1 MDNKTEAATPRRR
14 SEARKK
20 GKVARSVEIE
30 HAAVL
35 LGSLLILWAAGP
47 SLMEALLGVCRRSFG
62 GLVHPEFNVSSATQ
76 LLTSVMISVL
86 VPVAPIL
93 IGMAAVSA
101 FAGYG
106 QVGLQITGE
115 VLDFNIEKLDPVNG
129 MMRLFSLRSVT
140 NLIVSSLKIIAILGI
155 GYLTIRSHL
164 PSILGLH
171 HATPTIMFSTLC
183 MATLDLGLRVGILL
197 ALIAAADY
205 GYQRW
210 QYERDLRMSKDEVK
224 EEQKLLEGNPE
235 VEARIRRMQI
245 TLSRSRML
253 RNVKKADVV
262 VRNPTHYA
270 VALKYDPAKAAAP
283 IVLAKGADY
292 LALRIV
298 ELAREH
304 GVHTV
309 HDAPL
314 AQALYKTVEVG
325 EVIPEKLYR
334 AVARLLLYVYKL
346 RGQNPPGAR

>member
-1 MDNKTEAATPRRR
+1 MENKTEAATPRRR
-14 SEARKK
+14 DEARKK
-20 GKVARSVEIE
+20 GKVARSGEIE

-47 SLMEALLGVCRRSFG
+47 SLMEALLGVCRASFG
-62 GLVHPEFNVSSATQ
+62 GLAHPEFNAASAMQ
-76 LLTSVMISVL
+76 LLTAVMFSVL
-86 VPVAPIL
+86 VPVAPVL

-101 FAGYG
+101 FSGYG
-106 QVGLQITGE
+106 QVGFRITSDVLE
-115 VLDFNIEKLDPVNG
+115 VNLDRINPVNG
-129 MMRLFSLRSVT
+129 MARLFSLRSLT
-140 NLIVSSLKIIAILGI
+140 HMTVSCLKVIAILGV
-155 GYLTIRSHL
+155 GYLTIRSRL
-164 PSILGLH
+164 PGVLALH
-171 HATPTIMFSTLC
+171 HATPALIFKTLAT
-183 MATLDLGLRVGILL
+183 ATLDLGLRVGILL

-224 EEQKLLEGNPE
+224 EEQKLIEGNPE

-270 VALKYDPAKAAAP
+270 VALKYDPAQAAAP
-283 IVLAKGADY
+283 VVLAKGADY
-292 LALRIV
+292 LALRII

-304 GVHTV
+304 RVHTV
-309 HDAPL
+309 RDAPL

-325 EVIPEKLYR
+325 EVIPAKLYR
-334 AVARLLLYVYKL
+334 AVAGLLLHVYKL
-346 RGQNPPGAR
+346 RGQNPPSAR

>member
-1 MDNKTEAATPRRR
+1 
-14 SEARKK
+14 
-20 GKVARSVEIE
+20 
-30 HAAVL
+30 
-35 LGSLLILWAAGP
+35 
-47 SLMEALLGVCRRSFG
+47 VC
-62 GLVHPEFNVSSATQ
+62 A
-76 LLTSVMISVL
+76 
-86 VPVAPIL
+86 
-93 IGMAAVSA
+93 
-101 FAGYG
+101 
-106 QVGLQITGE
+106 
-115 VLDFNIEKLDPVNG
+115 
-129 MMRLFSLRSVT
+129 
-140 NLIVSSLKIIAILGI
+140 
-155 GYLTIRSHL
+155 
-164 PSILGLH
+164 
-171 HATPTIMFSTLC
+171 
-183 MATLDLGLRVGILL
+183 ATLDLGLRVGLLL

-205 GYQRW
+205 LYQHW

-292 LALRIV
+292 LAMRIV

-304 GVHTV
+304 RVHTV

-325 EVIPEKLYR
+325 EVIPAKLYR
-334 AVARLLLYVYKL
+334 AVARLLLHVYKL

>member
-1 MDNKTEAATPRRR
+1 MDNKTEPATPRRR

-20 GKVARSVEIE
+20 GKVARSAEIE

-35 LGSLLILWAAGP
+35 LGAMLILWAAGP
-47 SLMEALLGVCRRSFG
+47 SLTEAMLAVCRSSFG
-62 GLVHPEFNVSSATQ
+62 ALVHPEFNIPSATQ
-76 LLTSVMISVL
+76 LIAGTIISVL
-86 VPVAPIL
+86 VPLAPVM

-106 QVGLQITGE
+106 QVGLQVTGE
-115 VLDFNIEKLDPVNG
+115 ALEINLDRLDPVNG
-129 MMRLFSLRSVT
+129 MMRFFSLRSVAQMM
-140 NLIVSSLKIIAILGI
+140 VSSLKVIAILAV
-155 GYLTIRSHL
+155 GYLTIRAHL

-171 HATPTIMFSTLC
+171 HATPPTVFKTLC

-270 VALKYDPAKAAAP
+270 VALKYDPAKASAP

-292 LALRIV
+292 LALRII

-304 GVHTV
+304 RVHTV
-309 HDAPL
+309 RDAPL

-325 EVIPEKLYR
+325 EVIPAKLYR

>member
-20 GKVARSVEIE
+20 GKVARSAEIE

-47 SLMEALLGVCRRSFG
+47 GLMEALLGVCRRSFG
-62 GLVHPEFNVSSATQ
+62 GLVRPEFDVGSATQ
-76 LLTSVMISVL
+76 LLTSIMISVL
-86 VPVAPIL
+86 VPMAPVL

-106 QVGLQITGE
+106 QVGLQVTGD
-115 VLDFNIEKLDPVNG
+115 VLEFNLDRLDPVNG
-129 MMRLFSLRSVT
+129 VMRFFSLRSVT
-140 NLIVSSLKIIAILGI
+140 QMLVSSLKVIAILGV

-164 PSILGLH
+164 PSVLGLH
-171 HATPTIMFSTLC
+171 HATPAAMFKTLC
-183 MATLDLGLRVGILL
+183 TATLDLGLRVGILL

-205 GYQRW
+205 TYQRW

-270 VALKYDPAKAAAP
+270 VALKYDPAKASAP

-304 GVHTV
+304 RVHTV

-325 EVIPEKLYR
+325 EVIPAKLYR
-334 AVARLLLYVYKL
+334 AVARLLLHVYKL

>member
-1 MDNKTEAATPRRR
+1 MDNKTEPATPRRR

-20 GKVARSVEIE
+20 GKVARSAEIE

-35 LGSLLILWAAGP
+35 LGSMLILWAAGP
-47 SLMEALLGVCRRSFG
+47 SLMEALLGVYRRSFG
-62 GLVHPEFNVSSATQ
+62 GLVHPEFNVGSATQ
-76 LLTSVMISVL
+76 LLTSIMISVL

-106 QVGLQITGE
+106 QVGLQITGD
-115 VLDFNIEKLDPVNG
+115 VLEFNLERLDPTNG
-129 MMRLFSLRSVT
+129 IMRLFSLRSVT
-140 NLIVSSLKIIAILGI
+140 HLIVSSLKIIAILGI

-164 PSILGLH
+164 PSVLGLH
-171 HATPTIMFSTLC
+171 HATPAIMFATLC
-183 MATLDLGLRVGILL
+183 AATLDLGLRVGILL

-270 VALKYDPAKAAAP
+270 VALKYDPAKASAP

-325 EVIPEKLYR
+325 EVIPAKLYR

>member
-1 MDNKTEAATPRRR
+1 M
-14 SEARKK
+14 
-20 GKVARSVEIE
+20 
-30 HAAVL
+30 
-35 LGSLLILWAAGP
+35 
-47 SLMEALLGVCRRSFG
+47 
-62 GLVHPEFNVSSATQ
+62 
-76 LLTSVMISVL
+76 
-86 VPVAPIL
+86 
-93 IGMAAVSA
+93 
-101 FAGYG
+101 
-106 QVGLQITGE
+106 
-115 VLDFNIEKLDPVNG
+115 
-129 MMRLFSLRSVT
+129 
-140 NLIVSSLKIIAILGI
+140 SSLKIIAILGI
-155 GYLTIRSHL
+155 GYLTIRSYL

-171 HATPTIMFSTLC
+171 HATPVVMFGTLC
-183 MATLDLGLRVGILL
+183 TATLDLGLRVGILL

-270 VALKYDPAKAAAP
+270 VALKYDPAKASAP

-304 GVHTV
+304 GVHAV

-325 EVIPEKLYR
+325 EVIPAKLYR

-346 RGQNPPGAR
+346 RGQNPPAAR

>member
-1 MDNKTEAATPRRR
+1 MDNKTEPATPRRR
-14 SEARKK
+14 GEARKK
-20 GKVARSVEIE
+20 GQVPRSVEVE

-47 SLMEALLGVCRRSFG
+47 SLMRALLGVYRSSFG
-62 GLVHPEFNVSSATQ
+62 ALSRPEFNVGSATQ
-76 LLTSVMISVL
+76 LLTSIMISVL
-86 VPVAPIL
+86 IPVAPVL
-93 IGMAAVSA
+93 VGMAAVSA

-106 QVGLQITGE
+106 QVGWAVTSETLEIN
-115 VLDFNIEKLDPVNG
+115 LDKLNPVNG
-129 MMRLFSLRSVT
+129 VMRFFSLRSITQMLVA
-140 NLIVSSLKIIAILGI
+140 SLKVIAILAV
-155 GYLTIRSHL
+155 GYLTIRSYL
-164 PSILGLH
+164 PNVLNLH
-171 HATPTIMFSTLC
+171 HATPAVIFKTLS

-205 GYQRW
+205 GYQHW

-262 VRNPTHYA
+262 VRNPTHFA

-283 IVLAKGADY
+283 IVLAKGADF

-304 GVHTV
+304 HIHTV

-325 EVIPEKLYR
+325 EVIPAKLYR
-334 AVARLLLYVYKL
+334 AVARLLLHVYKL